1 MTYQQRME
9 LLARCK
15 PEYKDILLMKLIK
28 GERIDITKD
37 EDLFYQVNKDRVTL
51 EQFVNRDKFKQQ
63 ANNVKMQKE
72 YLHDPRMGKTKG
84 GKFRWLGD
92 IPDEVYFS
100 RPEFSPTLPK
110 EERLANIKKFLNM
123 FPTFRAGDKRL

>member
-1 MTYQQRME
+1 ME

-28 GERIDITKD
+28 GERIDLTKC

-51 EQFVNRDKFKQQ
+51 EQFVSRDKFKQQ
-63 ANNVKMQKE
+63 AKNVKVQRE
-72 YLHDPRMGKTKG
+72 YLHDPRTAKTKG
-84 GKFRWLGD
+84 GKLRWLGD

-100 RPEFSPTLPK
+100 RPEFSPQLPK
-110 EERLANIKKFLNM
+110 EERLRNIKKFLNT
-123 FPTFRAGDKRL
+123 FNQFRAGDQRL

>member
-9 LLARCK
+9 LLSRCK

-63 ANNVKMQKE
+63 AHNVKLQKE
-72 YLHDPRMGKTKG
+72 YLHDPRTAKTKG

-100 RPEFSPTLPK
+100 RPEFSPLLPK
-110 EERLANIKKFLNM
+110 EERLANIKKFLNT